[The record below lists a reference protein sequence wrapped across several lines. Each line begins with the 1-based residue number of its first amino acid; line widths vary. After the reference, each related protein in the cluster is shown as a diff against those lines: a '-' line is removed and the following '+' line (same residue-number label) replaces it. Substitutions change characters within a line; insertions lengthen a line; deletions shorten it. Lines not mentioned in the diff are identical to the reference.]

1 MSMLL
6 KILTLVITVI
16 IIIWLYLTK
25 QSKKKYTN
33 PTYLARLKELVEF
46 LNLIKSLEGY
56 ITSVER
62 DKIKLAFADTGN
74 FFNNKNKFYKQEE
87 RISEFN
93 NAFENFNH
101 NIKQHNLNYVKAEKE
116 KLKLYF
122 DDIEGKSLDDQQ
134 RTALV
139 TDEYSNLIIAGAGSG
154 KTLTILAKVKYLI
167 EQKKVNPDN
176 ILLLSFTNKTVEDLN
191 NRLIA
196 LGLGTRAVTFHKL
209 GYNTIKQFEENI
221 PVTTNE
227 NTLSKVITSYLKTD
241 ILSDKK
247 ALEAYVEYVA
257 CYMNIPEENDSYHSL
272 GEKIDTETGIDFQT
286 LKSKCEPSNLVKNVK
301 LDTIQ
306 GERVK
311 SVEEL
316 IIANFLYVNGITYEY
331 EKAYPHGTLVYRPDF
346 YLNDYDIY
354 LEHFGIDENNQAKW
368 LSPTN
373 AENYV
378 EEIRLKRETHTTY
391 NTKLLETYS
400 YYNRD
405 KILLSKLKEMLEA
418 EKVAFKPLKAED
430 IYMQVLAN
438 DQNFGKEIL
447 KLIEAFI
454 NLSKS
459 RKLEEPSLKQV
470 YTTKFSIKNLFMAER
485 HEMFLRF
492 TLPIL
497 NKYSQTLSER
507 CEIDFNDMINRA
519 TDLIK
524 MNQPKYN
531 YQYII
536 IDEYQDISYSRF
548 NLIKEIRDLSGAR
561 LTCVGDDWQSIYRFA
576 GSDISLFS
584 NFGEYVGHY
593 EQLLIEQT
601 FRNSQA
607 LIDVSANFVKKNP
620 KQIAKSPISK
630 KEAMAS
636 PVKFVHHNPKDIE
649 TVFFTELQN
658 LVNRYGKK
666 SILVLGRHSFDIID
680 LIKFSNGNINLIERT
695 GKLEVKGFED
705 VEINF
710 LTVHKSKG
718 AEADNVILLNLKN
731 DWLGFP
737 NKVTDDPIL
746 SLLLSDDE
754 SYRFAEERRLFYVA
768 LTRTKNEVV
777 LLIPNEASPFIQELL
792 EDGNYL
798 LTKNGESYQS
808 TNCPYCITGKLV
820 IKKNPANNS
829 QFLGC
834 SHYPSCNQTFKDVDI
849 LNNSMLCS
857 SCSSGFMVKRT
868 GKHSVFLGCTKYPKC
883 RNTVNVK

>member
-1 MSMLL
+1 MSKLL
-6 KILTLVITVI
+6 KLLALALTVVT
-16 IIIWLYLTK
+16 IIWLYLTK

-56 ITSVER
+56 ITWVER
-62 DKIKLAFADTGN
+62 DKIKLAFANTGN

-93 NAFENFNH
+93 NAYENFNQ
-101 NIKQHNLNYVKAEKE
+101 NIKQHNFNYVKAEKE

-122 DDIEGKSLDDQQ
+122 DDIEGKSLDEQQ

-167 EQKKVNPDN
+167 EKKNVNPDN

-191 NRLIA
+191 ARITA
-196 LGLGTRAVTFHKL
+196 LDLGTRAVTFHKL
-209 GYNTIKQFEENI
+209 GYNTIKQFEDI
-221 PVTTNE
+221 APVTTNE
-227 NTLSKVITSYLKTD
+227 NTLNKVITSYLKTD

-272 GEKIDTETGIDFQT
+272 GEKIDTEKGIDFQT
-286 LKSKCEPSNLVKNVK
+286 LKSKCEPANLAKNLK

-311 SVEEL
+311 SIEEL
-316 IIANFLYVNGITYEY
+316 IIANFLYVNGIAYEY
-331 EKAYPHGTLVYRPDF
+331 EKSYPHGTTVYRPDF
-346 YLNDYDIY
+346 YLTDYHIY
-354 LEHFGIDENNQAKW
+354 LEHFGVDENNEAKW
-368 LSPTN
+368 LSPAN

-378 EEIRLKRETHTTY
+378 EDMRLKRETHKTF

-405 KILLSKLKEMLEA
+405 KILLIKLKEILEV
-418 EKVAFKPLKAED
+418 EKVLFKPLKAED
-430 IYMQVLAN
+430 IYLQVLAN
-438 DQNFGKEIL
+438 DHNFGKEII
-447 KLIEAFI
+447 KLIEGFI

-459 RKLEEPSLKQV
+459 RKLEESSLKDV
-470 YTTKFSIKNLFMAER
+470 YATKFSIKNLFMAER

-497 NKYSQTLSER
+497 NKYNQTLKDR

-519 TDLIK
+519 TDLIRN
-524 MNQPKYN
+524 NQPKYS

-536 IDEYQDISYSRF
+536 IDEYQDISFSRF
-548 NLIKEIRDLSGAR
+548 NLIKEIRDLSAAR

-584 NFGEYVGHY
+584 NFGKYVGYY

-607 LIDVSANFVKKNP
+607 LIDVSASFVKKNP
-620 KQIAKSPISK
+620 KQIAKNPISK
-630 KEAMAS
+630 KEAVAS
-636 PVKFVHHNPKDIE
+636 PVKFVHYNSKDVEAIFLNE
-649 TVFFTELQN
+649 VQN
-658 LVNRYGKK
+658 LVSRYGKK
-666 SILVLGRHSFDIID
+666 TILVLGRHSFDIID
-680 LIKFSNGNINLIERT
+680 LIKFSNGSVKFIERA

-777 LLIPNEASPFIQELL
+777 LLIPNEASPFVQELL
-792 EDGNYL
+792 EDGKYL

-808 TNCPYCITGKLV
+808 TNCPYCKTGKLV

-834 SHYPSCNQTFKDVDI
+834 SHYPCCNQTFKNVDI
-849 LNNSMLCS
+849 LNNSMLCT
-857 SCSSGFMVKRT
+857 SCNSGFMVKRT

-883 RNTVNVK
+883 HNSIKLK